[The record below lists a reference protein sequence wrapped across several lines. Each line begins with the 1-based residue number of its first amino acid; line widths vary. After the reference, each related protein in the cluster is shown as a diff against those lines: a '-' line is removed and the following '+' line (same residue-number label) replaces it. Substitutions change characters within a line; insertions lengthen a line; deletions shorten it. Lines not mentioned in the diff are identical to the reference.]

1 MSAAPAM
8 EQPRLGSYVSV
19 GDLLALHCARD
30 PGKPALVDLDRG
42 LTLSFEELARLVD
55 AVAFQLWERGIRKG
69 SRVLLHTDNSIE
81 KLVIWFALWR
91 IGAVVCPLD
100 LSFIRAT
107 ASQILQTIGPDMVV
121 TDASWSGQ
129 DFLQQLS
136 APIVYFDEWRP
147 DHLAVATDRNT
158 IGFRALPE
166 GVSIAHLPAPAA
178 FDLACLCCTSGTSGL
193 PKIVAYDHHAY
204 WQNGVDSIDLL
215 ALTCEDRTLEYRA
228 LGWYSAQILSLMPF
242 LQLGLTLHLA
252 RRFSNRQLPDWIER
266 YCISVCV
273 GVPAVIN
280 ILLNAPVPRARE
292 KLVSLRTIT
301 CSTAPL
307 PVTHW
312 HKFEQTYGVPVT
324 NLYGSS
330 ETGWICG
337 NRPDARRVGTV
348 GRPVGSVQLSFVPET
363 APVDDSSKTG
373 RMTVAGDKLALGY
386 LLADGSLQAI
396 RGQPFAMNDIG
407 AMDADGYV
415 RILGRND
422 DLIMRGGVKISPVEI
437 EEVVLAHP
445 DLADAAVVAM
455 PDPIYGHQVVCLA
468 VAREGCQ
475 PQPDQIVNHCTGRLP
490 REKIP
495 AEVVLVDTLPRNPRG
510 KLLRGQLPDLY
521 LSRSADG
528 NRISPAIEPDAAA
541 GPGLQQSDTSL

>member
-1 MSAAPAM
+1 MSGTPGT
-8 EQPRLGSYVSV
+8 EQPRPKSYVPV
-19 GDLLALHCARD
+19 ADLLALHRARD
-30 PGKPALVDLDRG
+30 PGKAALVDLDRG
-42 LTLSFEELARLVD
+42 VTLSFEVLASLVD
-55 AVAFQLWERGIRKG
+55 SVALQLWERGIRKG

-107 ASQILQTIGPDMVV
+107 AAQVLQTIGPDMVV

-129 DFLQQLS
+129 DFLQELT

-147 DHLAVATDRNT
+147 GSSPAATDQNT
-158 IGFRALPE
+158 IRFDVLPE
-166 GVSIAHLPAPAA
+166 DVSLVHLPAPTA

-204 WQNGVDSIDLL
+204 WENGADSIDLL
-215 ALTCEDRTLEYRA
+215 GLDSNDRTLEYRA
-228 LGWYSAQILSLMPF
+228 LGWYSAQILSVMPF

-252 RRFSNRQLPDWIER
+252 RRFSNRQLPDWIAGYR
-266 YCISVCV
+266 ISVCV

-280 ILLNAPVPRARE
+280 ILLNAPVPQARE
-292 KLVSLRTIT
+292 KLASLRTIT

-307 PVTHW
+307 PASHW
-312 HKFEQTYGVPVT
+312 RLFEQNYGVPIT

-337 NRPDARRVGTV
+337 NRPDARRLGTV
-348 GRPVGSVQLSFVPET
+348 GRPVGSLHLSFVAEA
-363 APVDDSSKTG
+363 APATEGGKTG
-373 RMTVAGDKLALGY
+373 RMIVAGDKLALGY

-396 RGQPFAMNDIG
+396 RGQPFAMNDI
-407 AMDADGYV
+407 AEMDADGYV
-415 RILGRND
+415 RILGRDD

-437 EEVVLAHP
+437 EEVVLSHP

-468 VAREGCQ
+468 VARQGCQ
-475 PQPDQIVNHCTGRLP
+475 PQPSQVVSHCAARLP
-490 REKIP
+490 REKVP
-495 AEVVLVDTLPRNPRG
+495 ASVVLVDALPRNPRG
-510 KLLRGQLPDLY
+510 KLLRAELPELY
-521 LSRSADG
+521 RSRLFGGSTA
-528 NRISPAIEPDAAA
+528 SPAIESNAGTEPDI
-541 GPGLQQSDTSL
+541 L